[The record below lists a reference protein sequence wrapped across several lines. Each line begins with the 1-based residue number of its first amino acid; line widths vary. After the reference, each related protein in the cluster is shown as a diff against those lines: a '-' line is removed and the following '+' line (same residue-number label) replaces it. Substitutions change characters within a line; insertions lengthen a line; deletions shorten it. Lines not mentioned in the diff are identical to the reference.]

1 MGGGSNTMKII
12 IKTRRLMSRLLI
24 LSLLFQG
31 FSMPAYGWEQNT
43 HEEINRTS
51 IDRFQKQYET
61 SKKYKN
67 NFVNFDRNTSAPTVT
82 SSGKFERTYLQQW
95 FLKPARDHIIHGGF
109 SADEPHVYVSVKH
122 FYDPLALSGSHQL
135 TDQYA
140 LHGWHIYEA
149 VPANDW
155 ALYRSDNPYS
165 LINAIL
171 NYKRALEIPCDSMVF
186 SMPVSGN
193 FRDFP
198 GAPKDLEEMR
208 SMYTGKAMRGL
219 GEVMHMVADMTQP
232 AHVRNDAHPKY
243 EITETA
249 LKNRILS
256 RNITKMSRLDGIQLD
271 DYGSNTNQL
280 MIGLATWTNQNFYSE
295 DTMADTQ
302 LGVKPKNWETP
313 YPSPQISNMDQK
325 VTDKFY
331 TWYQTF
337 GGVQIPM
344 VRYETGYV
352 YNSYVITAD
361 FAIQQSFVLVPLAVA
376 ATTRT
381 MNLFFP
387 SLEMKQ
393 VITEV
398 KPDADVLAE
407 ALDKGAEELK
417 QFSYDAAL
425 THLIE
430 NDPEWRELGFK
441 INYAGPGELWTIK
454 GNKHEKLCDVE
465 FKNGKIVRYPD
476 PITGDMVDGTPTFWM
491 PLGSDKKIT
500 LGGSSV
506 DYTIEMEDSLYA
518 VANAGVQIVNSEHYV
533 FEQNSPKITLEADR
547 TTIMPGEA
555 VTFKVEIENAPERY
569 KLEWTFGDEEDD
581 EENILPPVITRDKEI
596 THIYEKEKEYVAQV
610 KIIDTKRNLER
621 AYDKINIS
629 SYMGEM
635 AGPWDVVLTIE
646 EESQFLRTMVI
657 ALMKVIVNIF
667 IIPLAQAFGED
678 FSNMDS
684 QIESFTFV
692 GTTMTYA
699 LELRRIDE
707 SEVLYEGPFTFVES
721 NTGYID
727 GADEIVGLRMEI
739 KNGAIVMIA
748 LAYTE
753 DGTYIEYEFLKNG
766 KMVGPGEIVG
776 DYDLTG
782 FMSGSWRATKK

>member
-1 MGGGSNTMKII
+1 MKSI
-12 IKTRRLMSRLLI
+12 IKMRRHISRLI
-24 LSLLFQG
+24 LLLLFVQ
-31 FSMPAYGWEQNT
+31 SSALPSYGWEQNT

-51 IDRFQKQYET
+51 VDRFSNQYET
-61 SKKYKN
+61 SKKYKY
-67 NFVNFDRNTSAPTVT
+67 NFVNFDKAISAPNVT

-95 FLKPARDHIIHGGF
+95 FLKPARDHVVHGGF
-109 SADEPHVYVSVKH
+109 SADEPHIYVSVKH

-149 VPANDW
+149 IPANDW
-155 ALYRSDNPYS
+155 ALYKDENPYS
-165 LINAIL
+165 LINAMR
-171 NYKRALEIPCDSMVF
+171 NYKRALEIPCDASVS
-186 SMPVSGN
+186 SMPMTAD
-193 FRDFP
+193 FRDFAGTP
-198 GAPKDLEEMR
+198 TDLQEMR

-219 GEVMHMVADMTQP
+219 GEVMHLVADMTQP

-249 LKNRILS
+249 VKNRILS
-256 RNITKMSRLDGIQLD
+256 RNITKMPRLDGLLLD
-271 DYGSNTNQL
+271 DYGSTINQL
-280 MIGLATWTNQNFYSE
+280 MVGLATWTNQNFYSE
-295 DTMADTQ
+295 DTLADTQ
-302 LGVKPKNWETP
+302 LEVKPRNGEIP
-313 YPSPQISNMDQK
+313 YSSPQLSNMDKK

-337 GGVQIPM
+337 GDVEVPM
-344 VRYETGYV
+344 VRLESGYV
-352 YNSYVITAD
+352 YDSYVITAD
-361 FAIQQSFVLVPLAVA
+361 FATQQAFVLIPLAVA

-387 SLEMKQ
+387 TLDMKQ
-393 VITEV
+393 MITEV
-398 KPDADVLAE
+398 EPDDDILEE
-407 ALDKGAEELK
+407 ALKKGAEELK
-417 QFSYDAAL
+417 QFTYDATL
-425 THLIE
+425 SHLVE
-430 NDPEWRELGFK
+430 NDPEWRVVDFK
-441 INYAGPGELWTIK
+441 INYAGPGEIWTVK

-465 FKNGKIVRYPD
+465 FKDGKIVRYPD
-476 PITGDMVDGTPTFWM
+476 PLTGEMIDGTPTFWM
-491 PLGSDKKIT
+491 PLGTDKKIS
-500 LGGSSV
+500 LGGSFI
-506 DYTIEMEDSLYA
+506 DYTIEMDDALYA
-518 VANAGVQIVNSEHYV
+518 VAHAGVQIVNSEHYV
-533 FEQNSPKITLEADR
+533 FEQNAPTITLEADR

-581 EENILPPVITRDKEI
+581 EENILPPVITRDKEM
-596 THIYEKEKEYVAQV
+596 THIYEKEKEYLARI

-621 AYDKINIS
+621 ASDSINIS

-646 EESQFLRTMVI
+646 EESQVLRTMII
-657 ALMKVIVNIF
+657 ALMKVIINVF
-667 IIPLAQAFGED
+667 IIPIAEAFGED
-678 FSNMDS
+678 PGNMDS
-684 QIESFTFV
+684 QIETFTFV

-699 LELRRIDE
+699 LELRRIEE

-721 NTGYID
+721 NTGYIE
-727 GADEIVGLRMEI
+727 GADDIVGLRMEI
-739 KNGAIVMIA
+739 KKGAVVMIA

-753 DGTYIEYEFLKNG
+753 DGTYVEYEFLKNG